1 MDIVKGDALEWD
13 LKKILLVG
21 VEKSGKT
28 SFIATMPKPIL
39 VFAGETGAE
48 SRLGG
53 QQGID
58 FIRCY
63 DLQGEAPGAGIRRFQ
78 SNFRELLLKKDHGY
92 KTIAI
97 DPLSFLSDTVLDEID
112 RKNPGLRGGAQ
123 TFKFWDMVKSS
134 HNEILTKMLG
144 MSEYVVVTSHVKL
157 REDETTDKAMFLPD
171 LNGSIRDS
179 IGGWFDAVFFTQV
192 MPNGMGAK
200 YVLQAIPDARK
211 KCGVRVPL
219 GMEATVQNT
228 LPSNYGEIKKL
239 LSVKK

>member
-1 MDIVKGDALEWD
+1 MDIVKGESIQWD
-13 LKKILLVG
+13 VKKILLVG

-28 SFIATMPKPIL
+28 SFISTMPKPIL

-53 QQGID
+53 HQGID

-63 DLQGEAPGAGIRRFQ
+63 DLLGEVPGAGVRRFN
-78 SNFRELLLKKDHGY
+78 SNFRELLLNKNHGY

-97 DPLSFLSDTVLDEID
+97 DPLSFLSDTILDEID

-123 TFKFWDMVKSS
+123 TFKFWDLVKSA

-192 MPNGMGAK
+192 IPNGASAK

-228 LPSNYGEIKKL
+228 LPSNYEEIKKL
-239 LSVKK
+239 LSTKK